1 MAIQEVCG
9 SYIGPSDFRGGG
21 TGGAVWFHQDAGTGR
36 ISRFSWQGLRAVRAI
51 QQRLGVTQDGK
62 WGSRTN
68 TALRAKM
75 RQMGL
80 DSSIVREN
88 EVTPAMLQA
97 GLTVAYTIGT
107 LGAGATAPA
116 ATVCLPR
123 TAVPPLWN
131 TRPEGPEDGGPDAQE
146 VILDADGSPSAT
158 QAPWRVPNGATILAN
173 AVEPVGG
180 ARVVV
185 YRAVGAVPRRAILA
199 PDGALTAD
207 EELTDDDLVS
217 MGLPPET
224 TSLAPPGTPAP
235 QASEPPTRADGYGDG
250 APPPP
255 ADDGSTRRKWLLAGS
270 GLVGL
275 LAVGVVAS
283 IAMQPAPAPALPPGP
298 PPAPSPPA
306 TGSADPQPPTRSNGK
321 KRGSGADPSDA
332 PVYLAGVILYDLGR
346 AYDKRVIDKA
356 VRITDATT
364 LAQIVRRLKVIGAL
378 KKSVKLASLRQDE
391 RYWPSRL
398 NIVRRRDD
406 EVLVELDRYDG

>member
-1 MAIQEVCG
+1 MAIEEVCG
-9 SYIGPSDFRGGG
+9 SYIGPSDFRRDG
-21 TGGAVWFHQDAGTGR
+21 TGAAVWFHQDAGTGR

-80 DSSIVREN
+80 DPSIVREG

-107 LGAGATAPA
+107 LGPAATSVA

-123 TAVPPLWN
+123 TTVPPLWN
-131 TRPEGPEDGGPDAQE
+131 TRAAGPEDGGPDAQE
-146 VILDADGSPSAT
+146 VLLGADGSPSPS

-180 ARVVV
+180 SRVVV
-185 YRAVGAVPRRAILA
+185 YRAVGAAPRRAILA

-235 QASEPPTRADGYGDG
+235 APSEPPTRADGYGSGD
-250 APPPP
+250 PPPP
-255 ADDGSTRRKWLLAGS
+255 SDDGSTRRKWLLAAS
-270 GLVGL
+270 GVVGL

-298 PPAPSPPA
+298 APGPAPSP
-306 TGSADPQPPTRSNGK
+306 ADPASATPPTRSNGK
-321 KRGSGADPSDA
+321 KKRPGDGASAA
-332 PVYLAGVILYDLGR
+332 PVYLAGVILYDMGR
-346 AYDKRVIDKA
+346 AYDKRVIDEE
-356 VRITDATT
+356 VRIGDDTT
-364 LAQIVRRLKVIGAL
+364 LAQIVRRLKAIGAL
-378 KKSVKLASLRQDE
+378 RKDVKTADLRQDE
-391 RYWPSRL
+391 GRWPYRL
-398 NIVRRRDD
+398 GIVHKRDR
-406 EVLVELDRYDG
+406 ETLVELDRFDG